1 MAVAALLRLADAD
14 LRDAA
19 VLASERRPGNAPALA
34 GQAVVGM
41 VDAVMA
47 TETGWKGSS
56 FSGDL
61 AAVPEQNP
69 LKASLA
75 RVAGLLP
82 KSMPPVPTA
91 AGIAPAPPDHEALRL
106 GMTAARAVLNEL
118 AGRFNVELSGD
129 GPAGKTEPAR
139 FEAPAR
145 DKSPALRSAKQ
156 AGLTE
161 AAPAKAKAGP
171 TASESA
177 RHRTAVL
184 RAQPPLSP
192 GRSAAPQPSK
202 LAASVKPAAPPPSQQ
217 RKTTARPPSAKPT
230 VRPVAMPAIPKRPAS
245 ATAVH
250 QSAEPRR
257 VVGRSPIEPSPRIG
271 GTASTLFWSLMDRW
285 DVPDTAALK
294 LIGHPGGLTKKGT
307 RPRFRLANDKV
318 DMLAGLEEIDAGLS
332 ALKLDPRSWIHHPAR
347 EVPFRGATPLAYMT
361 EARMAGV
368 RETLRFILRHGLTM
382 SMST

>member
-19 VLASERRPGNAPALA
+19 VLASGRRPGNAPALA
-34 GQAVVGM
+34 GQAVVRM

-47 TETGWKGSS
+47 TETGWEGSS

-82 KSMPPVPTA
+82 KPMPPVPTA

-129 GPAGKTEPAR
+129 GPAGKAEPAR

-161 AAPAKAKAGP
+161 AAPPPAAPAKAKAGP
-171 TASESA
+171 LASETA
-177 RHRTAVL
+177 GYRTAAV
-184 RAQPPLSP
+184 RVKPPLSAR
-192 GRSAAPQPSK
+192 RSAAPQRSN
-202 LAASVKPAAPPPSQQ
+202 LAASVKPAALPPSQP
-217 RKTTARPPSAKPT
+217 RKTTAS
-230 VRPVAMPAIPKRPAS
+230 PVAMPALPKRPSS
-245 ATAVH
+245 ATAVRP
-250 QSAEPRR
+250 SAEPRR
-257 VVGRSPIEPSPRIG
+257 VEGRSPIEPSPRAG
-271 GTASTLFWSLMDRW
+271 GTASTVFWSLMDRW
-285 DVPDTAALK
+285 NVPDTAALE

-307 RPRFRLANDKV
+307 RPRFRLAGDEV
-318 DMLAGLEEIDAGLS
+318 DMLAGLQEIDAGLS
-332 ALKLDPRSWIHHPAR
+332 ALKLDPRSWVHHPAH
-347 EVPFRGATPLAYMT
+347 EVPFQGATPLAYMT
-361 EARMAGV
+361 EARMEGV